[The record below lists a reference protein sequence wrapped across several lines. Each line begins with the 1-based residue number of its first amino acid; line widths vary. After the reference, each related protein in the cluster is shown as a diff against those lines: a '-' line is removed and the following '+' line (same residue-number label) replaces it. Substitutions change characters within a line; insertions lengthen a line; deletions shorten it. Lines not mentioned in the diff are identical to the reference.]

1 MAGRREGV
9 ELLAGE
15 LPAVGDQ
22 LGADALRNEPGR
34 VTSGDA
40 GPERVLPVAWLPM
53 GTRSSTP
60 PPRR

>member
-15 LPAVGDQ
+15 LPAAGDQ

-53 GTRSSTP
+53 GS
-60 PPRR
+60 